1 MTAPSRS
8 PSRTRTIRFLTPE
21 ELKTFLGVI
30 RDKRD
35 RAIFLVG
42 YRHGLRASE
51 MGLLRTSDLDLKGL
65 RLMVHRL
72 KGSHSGEHPLQPDEV
87 RVLKAYLRA
96 RAAKSPVL
104 FPSRRHTPISRRTL
118 DWLMK
123 RYGERAG
130 VPRDKRHFHCLK
142 HSIATHMLSAGG
154 DLVFVQDWLGHRNIE
169 NTRIYTYLTSTAR
182 DDKARALFM
191 KLPRF

>member
-72 KGSHSGEHPLQPDEV
+72 KGS
-87 RVLKAYLRA
+87 
-96 RAAKSPVL
+96 PVSTL
-104 FPSRRHTPISRRTL
+104 SSR
-118 DWLMK
+118 
-123 RYGERAG
+123 
-130 VPRDKRHFHCLK
+130 
-142 HSIATHMLSAGG
+142 
-154 DLVFVQDWLGHRNIE
+154 
-169 NTRIYTYLTSTAR
+169 TRCGS
-182 DDKARALFM
+182 
-191 KLPRF
+191 

>member
-96 RAAKSPVL
+96 RASKSPIL

-142 HSIATHMLSAGG
+142 HSIATHMLSPAATWCSSRTGSVTATSRTPG
-154 DLVFVQDWLGHRNIE
+154 STPTSRRPHGT
-169 NTRIYTYLTSTAR
+169 TRPGPSS
-182 DDKARALFM
+182 
-191 KLPRF
+191 